1 MTSETQGWGSL
12 ESHFKNPSEAPWVSD
27 TGLWPG
33 KMGEEGL
40 KVGGHEAE
48 RPVSVGDEKYE
59 ECLPPEE
66 V

>member
-1 MTSETQGWGSL
+1 M
-12 ESHFKNPSEAPWVSD
+12 SD